1 MATAGPAGRL
11 SACSGPPRY
20 AARSSCVARVPKT
33 CHGFIDIRPLNIQVS
48 VVAANSSPAM

>member
-1 MATAGPAGRL
+1 M